1 MSHKPDQPRPGSGVR
16 QGRLPCACDGRA
28 EAEYPRGGQ
37 CQGRGNRSHRAG
49 PTAQQSPKEQA
60 EGPRRDERAQ
70 PGSAT
75 PAPPKHVMSP
85 ADAKQSVSDAGDQAH
100 DRGVPPWNAR
110 EAATTRQ
117 PGAAK
122 AFPLPT
128 RSNASPSGIC
138 SAKAQ
143 KLYSSISSVM
153 ISDKDMFFVCRPYTV
168 ERSHTSWI
176 FGTSL
181 IRRRV

>member
-1 MSHKPDQPRPGSGVR
+1 MVLLRTFLGQWDKRTVPLSHDV
-16 QGRLPCACDGRA
+16 RA

-153 ISDKDMFFVCRPYTV
+153 ISDKGIC
-168 ERSHTSWI
+168 
-176 FGTSL
+176 SL
-181 IRRRV
+181 SVGLTPWRGPKPRGSSARR